1 MNGKMV
7 AIFGVLIIGL
17 AVAGASYAQWTE
29 TLTVEGYVET
39 GELAVGF
46 EDCETNDDGP
56 CCGDPAGSID
66 PWYDKNVA
74 STNCYL
80 ETQIGEH
87 EEAPIYKKM
96 VITIENAYPDYVSE
110 VNCTVANGGTIPAT
124 AYNDTISGTITYDGK
139 TYDLLFEIIDIKLED
154 GVCGIIW
161 SVYIDLNG
169 NGMIDEGEP
178 CILYTGSWTGDC
190 ELLERLDPCD
200 ILYAGLGFLVLDD
213 MPENAVITLEAEMTW
228 AQWNV

>member
-1 MNGKMV
+1 MNGKMA

-17 AVAGASYAQWTE
+17 AVMGASYAHWTE

-56 CCGDPAGSID
+56 CCGDPAGSVD

-80 ETQIGEH
+80 EEQIGVH

-96 VITIENAYPDYVSE
+96 VITIENAYPDYESE
-110 VNCTVANGGTIPAT
+110 VYCTVANGGTIPAT
-124 AYNDTISGTITYDGK
+124 AYNDTISGTITYDGE
-139 TYDLLFEIIDIKLED
+139 TYDLLFDMWFCGDCDLCRDI
-154 GVCGIIW
+154 
-161 SVYIDLNG
+161 YIDLNG
-169 NGMIDEGEP
+169 NGVIDEDEP
-178 CILYTGSWTGDC
+178 CILYMDSYVEDC
-190 ELLERLDPCD
+190 ELLEQLDPCD
-200 ILYAGLGFLVLDD
+200 ILYAGMWFLVLDD